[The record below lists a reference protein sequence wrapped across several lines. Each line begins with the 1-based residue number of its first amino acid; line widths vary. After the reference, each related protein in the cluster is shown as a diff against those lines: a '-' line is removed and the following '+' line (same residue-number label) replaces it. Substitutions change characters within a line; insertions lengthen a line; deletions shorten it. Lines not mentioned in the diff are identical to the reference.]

1 MSKPEATIG
10 AKIIE
15 SLEEAVRHA
24 RGEPTDVRVTTY
36 IVQIDDDCYCPD
48 GPPGSE
54 PGWWCPFGH
63 ETFRDDCWGC
73 RY

>member
-1 MSKPEATIG
+1 MADEPNA
-10 AKIIE
+10 AKQE
-15 SLEEAVRHA
+15 HPQYSYDA
-24 RGEPTDVRVTTY
+24 
-36 IVQIDDDCYCPD
+36 DCWCPD

-63 ETFRDDCWGC
+63 ETYRDDCWGC